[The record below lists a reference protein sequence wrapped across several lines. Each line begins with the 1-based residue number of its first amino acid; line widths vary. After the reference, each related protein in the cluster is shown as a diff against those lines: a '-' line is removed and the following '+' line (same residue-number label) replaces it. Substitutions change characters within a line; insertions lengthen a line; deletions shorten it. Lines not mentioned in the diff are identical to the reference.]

1 MVQNPVYLRYIM
13 KKQTKIVRTNML
25 KEELV
30 NKVEQLCAD
39 LKMEGD
45 LRHPNLAKY
54 KSYTFSVGKKYIKI
68 ISADTFNVSAGGCEC
83 QSVWG
88 FVNINEFVKER
99 KMANGIKK
107 VTFKEGDV
115 LLAAGWNTPALN
127 TPRGNILGN
136 YAIDGSNQYGPSYT
150 FRESN

>member
-68 ISADTFNVSAGGCEC
+68 ISADTFNVSAGGCES

-88 FVNINEFVKER
+88 FVKDEPFVIENKDGR
-99 KMANGIKK
+99 
-107 VTFKEGDV
+107 FKEGDV

>member
-1 MVQNPVYLRYIM
+1 
-13 KKQTKIVRTNML
+13 ML

-54 KSYTFSVGKKYIKI
+54 KSYTFSV
-68 ISADTFNVSAGGCEC
+68 SAGGCES